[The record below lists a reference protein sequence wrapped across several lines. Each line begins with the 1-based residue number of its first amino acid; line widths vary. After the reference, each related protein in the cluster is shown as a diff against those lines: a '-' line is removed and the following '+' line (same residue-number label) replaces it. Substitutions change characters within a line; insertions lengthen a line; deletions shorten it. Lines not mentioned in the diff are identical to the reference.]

1 MSNTMPPNKKN
12 NDINISAANISE
24 GNAEIQNKQKV
35 LNKKEDNEKEQKLN
49 NAEEILQL
57 PLRKVQAGDRLYQ
70 GYYDEKNLMLY
81 LADAEGRLVGK
92 SASLKKPLPPIPT
105 KDEYKDENDN
115 DNEATA
121 MFNNIPNMLQ
131 KTREKAVLRKKG
143 KKNRTQ
149 NRKIYKIVIGVII
162 TILIILAAV
171 MLGFRLSIS
180 LLSEE
185 NASTEPP
192 AENTI
197 MVIEIRDDILPGD
210 CIEDENLQAANI
222 DGQTYNQIA
231 INGNDLYRWEQKDNI
246 IGMYATEYISKGHYI
261 TTNSVTKLYK
271 GYENPW
277 GTNDEAF
284 AYADIPIDITE
295 FDRTELLIGKKV
307 NLKFQIEQK
316 EENVSETL
324 SSVSKGVKVIQ
335 EDNVTATKSY
345 TVNNAV
351 ITNILTVNNSN
362 LFEVYSAL
370 SAIPEGNQE
379 HYLKKAVKYNKEYI
393 ASITP
398 AKIRVVFDKE
408 YIEELKKSINNG
420 KTVEVELTDET
431 DISTEEKKNFYNNEV
446 VLMEIL
452 LHIIK

>member
-115 DNEATA
+115 EAPA

-185 NASTEPP
+185 NANKEPP

-345 TVNNAV
+345 KVNNAV
-351 ITNILTVNNSN
+351 ITNILTINNSN